1 MREASGFGMLPGGRS
16 LEKMEMDANS
26 GEPWSEMDI
35 ADLAYSLACDGTI
48 RGHGEVLLV
57 QGRGTQ
63 VRQKARQLGL
73 IERARSAAISGR

>member
-1 MREASGFGMLPGGRS
+1 MLPGGRS

-48 RGHGEVLLV
+48 RGHGEASWC
-57 QGRGTQ
+57 RDEE
-63 VRQKARQLGL
+63 RRCARK
-73 IERARSAAISGR
+73 RDSSV